1 MLFPDRTEATEGLP
15 LALPQTPM
23 QCWNENHDRER
34 YILDSLRV
42 PVILNPALL
51 DLIDDSPST
60 SGFTLQSKIDIL
72 LLISHPG
79 SQPSYSKPTR

>member
-1 MLFPDRTEATEGLP
+1 
-15 LALPQTPM
+15 M

-42 PVILNPALL
+42 PVILDPALL

-60 SGFTLQSKIDIL
+60 GGFTLQSKIDIL
-72 LLISHPG
+72 LLLAVRVYSPVTINLLG
-79 SQPSYSKPTR
+79 SEVRR

>member
-1 MLFPDRTEATEGLP
+1 
-15 LALPQTPM
+15 M

-42 PVILNPALL
+42 PVILDPALL

-60 SGFTLQSKIDIL
+60 SRFTLQSKIDIL
-72 LLISHPG
+72 LLLAVQVYSLVIINLLG
-79 SQPSYSKPTR
+79 SEVRR

>member
-1 MLFPDRTEATEGLP
+1 
-15 LALPQTPM
+15 M

-42 PVILNPALL
+42 PVILDPALL

-60 SGFTLQSKIDIL
+60 SRFTLQSKIDIL
-72 LLISHPG
+72 LLLAVRVYSLVIINLLG
-79 SQPSYSKPTR
+79 SEVRR